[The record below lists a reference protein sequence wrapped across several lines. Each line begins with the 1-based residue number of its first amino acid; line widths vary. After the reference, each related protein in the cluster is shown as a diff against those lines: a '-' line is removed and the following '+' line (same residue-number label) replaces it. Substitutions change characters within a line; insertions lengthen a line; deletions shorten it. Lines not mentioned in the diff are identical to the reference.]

1 MCDCPLPPF
10 LILVGAPLPFPIQ
23 PSKLVS
29 TPEFKGE
36 MQNMSEK
43 TNMQHTQQTK
53 PSKRMQM
60 LTNLISLR
68 GWAACR
74 ALFASFMRFICAW
87 VYFITVGCKVP
98 AIPHLPW
105 NCNLSHAWIIQ
116 LPLASLK
123 LINSTDGEKSLPLSK
138 HSLDCHAFDTTK
150 DDLWNSTKP
159 LKKAPICCC
168 QSQCGAIFLSV
179 FQIFGMWAQF

>member
-10 LILVGAPLPFPIQ
+10 LILVGAPLPFQ
-23 PSKLVS
+23 SSQANWLALPSLKERCK
-29 TPEFKGE
+29 TWAK
-36 MQNMSEK
+36 K

-168 QSQCGAIFLSV
+168 QSQCGAIFLSDI
-179 FQIFGMWAQF
+179 QIFCMWAQF

>member
-1 MCDCPLPPF
+1 
-10 LILVGAPLPFPIQ
+10 
-23 PSKLVS
+23 
-29 TPEFKGE
+29 
-36 MQNMSEK
+36 
-43 TNMQHTQQTK
+43 MQHTQQTK
-53 PSKRMQM
+53 PSKKMQM

-87 VYFITVGCKVP
+87 VYFITVG
-98 AIPHLPW
+98 
-105 NCNLSHAWIIQ
+105 WIIQ
-116 LPLASLK
+116 LPLASVK

-138 HSLDCHAFDTTK
+138 HTLDCHAFDTTK

-168 QSQCGAIFLSV
+168 QSQCGAIFLSDI
-179 FQIFGMWAQF
+179 QIFGMWAQF